1 MKRICTLLMALALTL
16 CMTVPALGAYNG
28 VYVYDPD
35 GVLTETDAELL
46 ETQAARLTDTYDCA
60 VYLFAVADFT
70 TYGYEDIFEFAQDYY
85 EENLLGC
92 GEDRDGILLTLSTE
106 TRDVSLAVYGPWA
119 QTAFTDYG
127 QDCLYDAF
135 LTEFGNSDWYTGAAH
150 YLSTCGDLLYEAQNG
165 APVDVTESYDGYVYD
180 DEYTETSIA
189 KTAAMCFLPAVV
201 IAFIVCGM
209 MKKKMKTARKASGA
223 SAYVTGSVDL
233 KVRTDRYTH
242 STVVRTPINTNNGP
256 KSGGGHRS
264 GGTRVNSRGFSGGS
278 RKF

>member
-1 MKRICTLLMALALTL
+1 MKRIYTLLMALALTL

-35 GVLTETDAELL
+35 GILTETDAELL
-46 ETQAARLTDTYDCA
+46 ETQAAKLTDAYDCA
-60 VYLFAVADFT
+60 VYLFTVADFT
-70 TYGYEDIFEFAQDYY
+70 TYGYEDIFDFAQDYY

-150 YLSTCGDLLYEAQNG
+150 YLSTCGDLLYEARNG
-165 APVDVTESYDGYVYD
+165 APVDVTVSYDGYVYD

-233 KVRTDRYTH
+233 KVCTDRYTH
-242 STVVRTPINTNNGP
+242 STVVRKPINTNNGP
-256 KSGGGHRS
+256 KGGGHRG